1 MNVLSLFNKS
11 KNEIALRQD
20 VDEILDRM
28 DALTIGNDEQFQE
41 TGTFLKGIKGK
52 EKEVKEYFEPERAK
66 KYSEYKAVT
75 DQIGT
80 FTEPLGKAEKIVK
93 RKIGDYRTAQEQ
105 KRREEEQKRLAELK
119 VQEEDRLLEE
129 AETNGDESILDDEIM
144 LARPTLETEIPKMA
158 GISFTEVWHFEIV
171 DFGALVNAVAAGEA
185 PLEVLEPAEKEI
197 RQLIKALKGNT
208 KLPGI
213 RVYSDQQ
220 VGARSA

>member
-119 VQEEDRLLEE
+119 VQEEDRLLDE

-158 GISFTEVWHFEIV
+158 GISFTEVWHFAIV
-171 DFGALVNAVAAGEA
+171 DVKVIPRDYMIPDER
-185 PLEVLEPAEKEI
+185 KI
-197 RQLIKALKGNT
+197 RDVVKALKDKANI
-208 KLPGI
+208 PGI